1 MKMLGQ
7 YNFKNLRHPVKDTL
21 LLLFIIAALFVSFSI
36 MVGLIEMALRR
47 VV

>member
-21 LLLFIIAALFVSFSI
+21 LLLFIIAALIGSFSL
-36 MVGLIEMALRR
+36 MVGLIEVFLR
-47 VV
+47 